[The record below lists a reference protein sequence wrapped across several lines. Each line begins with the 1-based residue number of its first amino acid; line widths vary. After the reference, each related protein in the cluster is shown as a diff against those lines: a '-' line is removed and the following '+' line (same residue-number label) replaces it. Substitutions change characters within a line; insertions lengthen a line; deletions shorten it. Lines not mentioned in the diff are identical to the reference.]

1 MDTRFGH
8 PDDWGLSP
16 QRHSEIASELSDHL
30 DCLQADEGSDAA
42 RAAEAKLAEPKVRR
56 KLSAAHIADQVVA
69 TLHRKPNREEWRELG
84 WLMFWFALALLG
96 DALSGYLQGISRE
109 YSRTMYNPG
118 VLPNQFSPLAISC
131 WLLLAISRGMFF
143 YVLAR
148 GVLDA
153 WRLGLG
159 VLIARLLQYK
169 LIHTLI
175 LFGGLILLEP
185 LLTEYGYSSVSG
197 RLDGVF
203 AWITVMLGGV
213 MLAGIIA
220 GFLMPRWR
228 RAGIPAMLSLVL
240 VFLWTT
246 GPSAMRRVDVTQP
259 YPVQDVREDSESI
272 YLGAVTDLELIEK
285 KMASHVRTNGKLPP
299 GWSLENPVVAHW
311 TYKSPGPFLNAR
323 RNLSMHSYGYGPYP
337 LGGKPRVII
346 GEEITYGPLFATAP
360 LMHPGSG
367 IAWIAA
373 PVPIMGILGLFAM
386 LFIMGRRGPL
396 PAVLYALLTCLA
408 LYCSVVPFVLTQ
420 KYQNLLELSTQ
431 AFAFGPFPGFEQILT
446 FRYSMDGY
454 MIMGALL
461 LSAGIPWLL
470 TGLFLRSESSNAR
483 PVDDDADLATG

>member
-16 QRHSEIASELSDHL
+16 ERHSEIANELSDHL

-42 RAAEAKLAEPKVRR
+42 QAAEAKLATPRVRR
-56 KLSAAHIADQVVA
+56 KLSAVHIADQVVA
-69 TLHRKPNREEWRELG
+69 TLHRRPNRAEWRELG
-84 WLMFWFALALLG
+84 WLLFWFVLALLG
-96 DALSGYLQGISRE
+96 DWLAGYLQGISRE
-109 YSRTMYNPG
+109 FSRSMFNPG
-118 VLPNQFSPLAISC
+118 ALPNQFSPLAISC

-143 YVLAR
+143 HVLAR

-153 WRLGLG
+153 WRLGMG

-175 LFGGLILLEP
+175 LFAGLMLLEP
-185 LLTEYGYSSVSG
+185 QLSEYGYSSVSG

-220 GFLMPRWR
+220 GYVIPGWR

-240 VFLWTT
+240 IFLWTT
-246 GPSAMRRVDVTQP
+246 GPAAMRRVDITQP
-259 YPVQDVREDSESI
+259 YPVQVVREDSETI
-272 YLGAVTDLELIEK
+272 YLGVVTDLGLIEQ
-285 KMASHVRTNGKLPP
+285 KMAGHVRANGQLPD
-299 GWSLENPVVAHW
+299 GWSLENPYLSHW
-311 TYKSPGPFLNAR
+311 TLEASGPLLNAR
-323 RNLSMHSYGYGPYP
+323 RDMSRHVFGRYASANAA
-337 LGGKPRVII
+337 KQRVIL
-346 GEEITYGPLFATAP
+346 GEEKAYGPLFATAP
-360 LMHPGSG
+360 LMHSGSG

-373 PVPIMGILGLFAM
+373 PVPLMGILGLLAM

-396 PAVLYALLTCLA
+396 PAVLYALLTGLA

-470 TGLFLRSESSNAR
+470 TGLFLRSEGSA
-483 PVDDDADLATG
+483 PLPEDDDRNIATA